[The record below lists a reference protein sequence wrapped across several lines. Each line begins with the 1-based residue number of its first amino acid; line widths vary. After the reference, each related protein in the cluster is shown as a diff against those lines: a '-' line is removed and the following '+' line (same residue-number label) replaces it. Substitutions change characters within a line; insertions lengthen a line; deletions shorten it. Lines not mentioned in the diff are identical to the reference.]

1 MGRKFAEAVV
11 IPRMASM
18 CRYRAQPILDA
29 ATLEVT
35 ALEVLSAGPL
45 VFEDEAEMIQ
55 VDVAGLEYAVG
66 LVERTGLRIHCN
78 LEYSTLMLVPRL
90 IRERIRP
97 GIVIELVERHE
108 IFEKSEVHTWI
119 AEAAIKIRSRGGS
132 IAMDDVTPTTLERE
146 LIKALRPE
154 IIKVENRDALS
165 EIRNAAKNTPII
177 AERIETGRHA
187 ELARKLGA
195 REIQGFWCDRQAAGN
210 AGHQMA
216 ENPLPTS
223 FAAGPA

>member
-1 MGRKFAEAVV
+1 MEEMGVR
-11 IPRMASM
+11 
-18 CRYRAQPILDA
+18 RYRVQPILDA

-45 VFEDEAEMIQ
+45 VFDDEAEMIK
-55 VDVAGLEYAVG
+55 VDVAALEYAVG
-66 LVERTGLRIHCN
+66 LLERTGLRIHCN
-78 LEYSTLMLVPRL
+78 MEYSTLVRVPRL

-108 IFEKSEVHTWI
+108 IFEKSDIYSWV
-119 AEAAIKIRSRGGS
+119 AETVTKTRLRGCL
-132 IAMDDVTPTTLERE
+132 IAMDDVTPTALERE
-146 LIKALRPE
+146 FIKALRPD
-154 IIKVENRDALS
+154 IIKVDNMHALA
-165 EIRNAAKNTPII
+165 EIRNAVKGTPII

-195 REIQGFWCDRQAAGN
+195 REIQGFWCDRQAADN

-216 ENPLPTS
+216 ENPIPTGS
-223 FAAGPA
+223 AAGPA